1 MLRSR
6 IIPSLLLQ
14 DGGLVKTVKFSEE
27 KYIGDPINAVRIFNE
42 KEVDELCLFDIGIKG
57 SVTRPD
63 FGLLEKISQEATMPL
78 CYGGGVNSAK
88 DAIKLVKMGYE
99 KVSISSSALAD
110 FELIDEIASSI
121 GSQSMVV
128 TLDVK
133 KKPFTGGYS
142 IFTEN
147 GSKKNAFNFV
157 EFMQIA
163 EFRGAG
169 EIIINSI
176 DRDGTMAGYDLDL
189 AAVVRDTISVP
200 FSMIGGAASA
210 QDMSELI
217 NKVGV
222 VGACAGSA
230 FVFKGS
236 YKAVLISYQKPN
248 L

>member
-14 DGGLVKTVKFSEE
+14 DGELVKTVKFSEG
-27 KYIGDPINAVRIFNE
+27 KYIGDPINAVKIFNE

-57 SVTRPD
+57 FVTKPD

-78 CYGGGVNSAK
+78 CYGGGVNSAQ

-99 KVSISSSALAD
+99 KVSISSSALEDPA
-110 FELIDEIASSI
+110 LINEIASSI
-121 GSQSMVV
+121 GSQSTVV
-128 TLDVK
+128 TLDLK
-133 KKPFTGGYS
+133 KKLFTGGYS

-147 GSKKNAFNFV
+147 GSKKSSFNFV

-163 EFRGAG
+163 ESRGVG

-176 DRDGTMAGYDLDL
+176 DHDGTMAGYDLDL
-189 AAVVRDTISVP
+189 AAVVRDAISVP
-200 FSMIGGAASA
+200 FSMVGGAASVE
-210 QDMSELI
+210 DMSELI
-217 NKVGV
+217 KKVGI

-230 FVFKGS
+230 FVFKGP